1 MNYRANGMESWWF
14 ENNDGLESIDK
25 FKFFLDPQKR
35 KYLIRKNI
43 LYNRILYFLD
53 INVNTNFMNIH
64 IYICIPIA
72 ISSRKWDNLSS
83 LYFFGINL
91 QIIFF

>member
-35 KYLIRKNI
+35 KYLRKK
-43 LYNRILYFLD
+43 FL
-53 INVNTNFMNIH
+53 
-64 IYICIPIA
+64 
-72 ISSRKWDNLSS
+72 KK
-83 LYFFGINL
+83 
-91 QIIFF
+91 